1 MRISSR
7 TLRRALHKLQKLDM
21 TRRDRSG
28 EQPNK
33 APKDTVFTKA
43 DNKKWW
49 AAALEKAKIDN
60 YRWHVFSNSTRD

>member
-1 MRISSR
+1 
-7 TLRRALHKLQKLDM
+7 M